1 MAKPVRHARPARPT
15 AAQAQRRWRLRWLAL
30 ALPLGVFAAA
40 ATAEICKYAD
50 PAGNIHYT
58 NVPPDKSWRKLSCA
72 NGDEPQRR
80 TGGGTT
86 PASRTTAATPPGFPR
101 VDTAT
106 QKGRD
111 DVRRK
116 VLADELASEEKLLG
130 EARVAYADGAPTPLP
145 EEKTDAEKYR
155 QRIARLRQSVGL
167 HEKNVEALK
176 KEIAIV
182 K

>member
-1 MAKPVRHARPARPT
+1 MVNLVRHARPARPPVAPPRR
-15 AAQAQRRWRLRWLAL
+15 AARLRWFAL
-30 ALPLGVFAAA
+30 ALPLGLYAAA
-40 ATAEICKYAD
+40 TTAEICKYAD

-58 NVPPDKSWRKLSCA
+58 NVPPDRSWRKLSCA
-72 NGDEPQRR
+72 NGDEPQRK
-80 TGGGTT
+80 TGSGAA
-86 PASRTTAATPPGFPR
+86 PAARAAATPPGFPR

-155 QRIARLRQSVGL
+155 QRIARLRQAVGL

-176 KEIAIV
+176 KEIANV
-182 K
+182 R

>member
-1 MAKPVRHARPARPT
+1 MVNIVRHARPARPIV
-15 AAQAQRRWRLRWLAL
+15 APVRRGSPRRRLAL
-30 ALPLGVFAAA
+30 ALPLCLFAAA

-72 NGDEPQRR
+72 NGDEPQRK
-80 TGGGTT
+80 TGSGAA
-86 PASRTTAATPPGFPR
+86 PATRAAATPPGFPR

-155 QRIARLRQSVGL
+155 QRIARLRQAVGL

-176 KEIAIV
+176 KEIANV

>member
-1 MAKPVRHARPARPT
+1 MVNIVRHARPAHPIG
-15 AAQAQRRWRLRWLAL
+15 APAQRGSPRRRLAL
-30 ALPLGVFAAA
+30 ALPLCLFAAA

-72 NGDEPQRR
+72 NGDEPQRK
-80 TGGGTT
+80 TGSGAA
-86 PASRTTAATPPGFPR
+86 PATRAAATPPGFPR

-155 QRIARLRQSVGL
+155 QRIARLRQAVGL

-176 KEIAIV
+176 KEIANV